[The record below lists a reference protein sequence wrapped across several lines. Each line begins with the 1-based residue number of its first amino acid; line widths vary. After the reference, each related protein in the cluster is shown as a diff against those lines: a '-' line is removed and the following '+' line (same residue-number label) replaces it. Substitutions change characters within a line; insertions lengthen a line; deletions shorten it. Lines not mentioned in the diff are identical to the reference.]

1 MAWIDS
7 RLFRVISCLFLAIS
21 RRVNFFYLIP
31 HDTLKCHFVSLL
43 SSVPQGTLH
52 ANLEASPAFRAH
64 SSVIA
69 HRTATTEVTNLLP
82 MEDAQRNVAVD
93 QVNFE
98 KRERKKGI
106 RFRKEMP
113 RFFLFYASSALF
125 FYLKN
130 FINIKT

>member
-1 MAWIDS
+1 MS
-7 RLFRVISCLFLAIS
+7 LSSYFPQGNL
-21 RRVNFFYLIP
+21 FYLIP
-31 HDTLKCHFVSLL
+31 HDTLKCHFVSLF

-69 HRTATTEVTNLLP
+69 HRTATMEVTNLLP

-125 FYLKN
+125 FLFEEFYQY
-130 FINIKT
+130 